1 MTATLCLGI
10 GVLIGYFG
18 ADKTSQYALRSAR
31 SRGLW
36 DGREERD
43 IEVQLLRRRI
53 THLEC
58 QVREIEILSEPKGVR
73 A

>member
-10 GVLIGYFG
+10 GILIGYSG
-18 ADKTSQYALRSAR
+18 ANKASQYALRSAR
-31 SRGLW
+31 AKGLW
-36 DGREERD
+36 DGREERE

-58 QVREIEILSEPKGVR
+58 QVREIEAQPNGVR
-73 A
+73 V